1 MQRPHKNP
9 MVMGDLIDFGE
20 ETPPKDVSAFEGGTP
35 LAAQLTIL
43 DEPIFAE
50 DDFPIVEGDFSVTE
64 VPPADSSHRDGGEL
78 AIERPD
84 NPASAPN
91 QHTCRQDLGDI
102 WGSCVQKQWALHNLD
117 RSQHQ
122 ADSDQSQTMES
133 RYLIIHD
140 PELTKGVLDGV
151 AKELSY
157 TDSQVRVFGNE
168 NAQFLKI
175 QAKSP
180 EISAQ
185 RLEMAR
191 ILTDE
196 FISDHTVKT
205 RVTFVEPSK
214 CPLAGFEV
222 FLDPETQESQGLG
235 ARPTIRPCDDES
247 DAQFKDRI
255 DEDPLYFGNFCLQL
269 SAILKRVGRLNSGY
283 NLKVAF
289 GRYILT
295 TYPKKRDTYDLVG
308 FRKLMGQARC
318 QGKLVSQLGCPNE
331 GVRILN
337 ALKREDGIFQ
347 PPGVNT
353 LKLDDMKPTFA
364 FDVYSTQHKFTAQL
378 VREGDEKVFTMKKL
392 QCFPLQDE
400 DSAELCYNTLCLGRG
415 FDWKIQLMNE
425 VQESDESYQSLK
437 AYLATAQIT
446 LPQTPSGSNP
456 DLTMF
461 PHVKLGLQ
469 GSKGGNSM
477 IHNIQR
483 TSVSSI
489 YSFRYGLTNYILDFV
504 IRREWEKAREM
515 TLRREPSLVTYSIT
529 LRGEHWGDYKGN
541 RATDFS
547 RAGRGWG
554 AELEDL
560 LPNDPGQN
568 ATTGSSRVEA
578 LVCMINHIHK
588 ILVAA

>member
-1 MQRPHKNP
+1 

-78 AIERPD
+78 AIGRPD

-157 TDSQVRVFGNE
+157 TDSQPNHRRSMLNGWRWRE
-168 NAQFLKI
+168 
-175 QAKSP
+175 
-180 EISAQ
+180 
-185 RLEMAR
+185 

-347 PPGVNT
+347 PPE
-353 LKLDDMKPTFA
+353 
-364 FDVYSTQHKFTAQL
+364 SQHTQA
-378 VREGDEKVFTMKKL
+378 
-392 QCFPLQDE
+392 
-400 DSAELCYNTLCLGRG
+400 
-415 FDWKIQLMNE
+415 
-425 VQESDESYQSLK
+425 
-437 AYLATAQIT
+437 
-446 LPQTPSGSNP
+446 
-456 DLTMF
+456 
-461 PHVKLGLQ
+461 
-469 GSKGGNSM
+469 
-477 IHNIQR
+477 
-483 TSVSSI
+483 
-489 YSFRYGLTNYILDFV
+489 
-504 IRREWEKAREM
+504 
-515 TLRREPSLVTYSIT
+515 
-529 LRGEHWGDYKGN
+529 
-541 RATDFS
+541 
-547 RAGRGWG
+547 
-554 AELEDL
+554 
-560 LPNDPGQN
+560 
-568 ATTGSSRVEA
+568 
-578 LVCMINHIHK
+578 
-588 ILVAA
+588 